1 MNIESRHIGRIVTRC
16 LIGGVVVAQAL
27 VLGPVAGAQE
37 NVITGTVLLT
47 FAASWTLLAT
57 LSMRWTDQPQRWAF
71 APGSFMAL
79 AGAGLL
85 LFAPSGIVIDAFGR
99 VWPPVFLTLLAGT
112 IVRVRRDLHSRS
124 RFWIVYPLLGMYALC
139 SLGGG
144 CETIREALDRH
155 IVAPGQLVDVG
166 GHRLHLRC
174 AGSGAPTV
182 LFESARRNGWVLGM
196 DFAGGRK

>member
-1 MNIESRHIGRIVTRC
+1 
-16 LIGGVVVAQAL
+16 
-27 VLGPVAGAQE
+27 
-37 NVITGTVLLT
+37 
-47 FAASWTLLAT
+47 
-57 LSMRWTDQPQRWAF
+57 MRWTDQPQRWAF

-85 LFAPSGIVIDAFGR
+85 LFAPSGVVIDALGW
-99 VWPPVFLTLLAGT
+99 VWPPVFLALLART

-124 RFWIVYPLLGMYALC
+124 RFWIVYPLLGVYALC
-139 SLGGG
+139 ALGGG
-144 CETIREALDRH
+144 YETIREVLDRR

-182 LFESARRNGWVLGM
+182 LLESALGET
-196 DFAGGRK
+196 GGY